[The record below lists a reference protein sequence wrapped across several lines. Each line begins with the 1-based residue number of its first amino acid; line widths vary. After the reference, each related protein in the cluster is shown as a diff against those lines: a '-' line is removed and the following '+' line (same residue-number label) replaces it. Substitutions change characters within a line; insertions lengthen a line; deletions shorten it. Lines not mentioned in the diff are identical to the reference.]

1 MGKSTSS
8 HSGKGRVV
16 TPATPTAKAVGVP
29 SRKKA
34 PAKKAPAPKK
44 ATTKK
49 ATAPKAT
56 ATRKTAKG
64 HAQVVAEMRT
74 VAMKAGHKPPYTT
87 PALDEA
93 LAKADTLAG
102 KGHTLTG
109 AKLYKGTGNMP
120 ATARDGKARR
130 EWCASVKAPL
140 VDVADILHENK
151 KGTEGELSSK
161 SDRSENAVR
170 QRVITRG
177 KYLTGARYYAVRSEA
192 VTGSADDQPMVY
204 IVRV

>member
-1 MGKSTSS
+1 MSTKRIS

-16 TPATPTAKAVGVP
+16 TPATPTAKKAGIP
-29 SRKKA
+29 ARKKA
-34 PAKKAPAPKK
+34 
-44 ATTKK
+44 TKK
-49 ATAPKAT
+49 ATAPKAP

-102 KGHTLTG
+102 KGHTLTESG
-109 AKLYKGTGNMP
+109 LYAGTGTMP

-130 EWCASVKAPL
+130 EWCAKVKAPK
-140 VDVADILHENK
+140 VAIADILHDNK

>member
-1 MGKSTSS
+1 M
-8 HSGKGRVV
+8 
-16 TPATPTAKAVGVP
+16 TPATPTAKKAGIP
-29 SRKKA
+29 TRKKATKKA
-34 PAKKAPAPKK
+34 PAK
-44 ATTKK
+44 
-49 ATAPKAT
+49 KAT

-74 VAMKAGHKPPYTT
+74 VAMKAVHKPPYTT

-102 KGHTLTG
+102 KGHTLTESG
-109 AKLYKGTGNMP
+109 LYAGTGTMP

-140 VDVADILHENK
+140 VAIADILHDNK
-151 KGTEGELSSK
+151 GGLSLSP
-161 SDRSENAVR
+161 RSENNAR
-170 QRVITRG
+170 IRVMKRG
-177 KYLTGARYYAVRSEA
+177 EYLSGLRYYAVRSEA
-192 VTGSADDQPMVY
+192 VTGSVDDQPKVY

>member
-1 MGKSTSS
+1 MSNKRTS

-16 TPATPTAKAVGVP
+16 TPATPTAKAAGVP

-34 PAKKAPAPKK
+34 PAPKKAPAKK
-44 ATTKK
+44 ATAKK
-49 ATAPKAT
+49 APAPKAT

-64 HAQVVAEMRT
+64 HAQVIAEMRT

-87 PALDEA
+87 PALDLA
-93 LAKADTLAG
+93 LAQADAIAD
-102 KGHTLTG
+102 KGHTLTLAG
-109 AKLYKGTGNMP
+109 LYKGTGKMP
-120 ATARDGKARR
+120 ADSHSALDRR
-130 EWCASVKAPL
+130 VWCDMVKAPL
-140 VDVADILHENK
+140 VDILDIMHENK
-151 KGTEGELSSK
+151 VKKDGASR
-161 SDRSENAVR
+161 SDRVENAVR

-192 VTGSADDQPMVY
+192 VTGSADDQPKVY

>member
-1 MGKSTSS
+1 MSNKHIS

-29 SRKKA
+29 ARKKA
-34 PAKKAPAPKK
+34 P
-44 ATTKK
+44 KK

-74 VAMKAGHKPPYTT
+74 VAMKAGFKPPYTT

-93 LAKADTLAG
+93 LAKADTLAD

-109 AKLYKGTGNMP
+109 AKLYKGTGTMP
-120 ATARDGKARR
+120 STARDGKARR

-140 VDVADILHENK
+140 VAIADILHDNK
-151 KGTEGELSSK
+151 GGLSLSP
-161 SDRSENAVR
+161 RSENNAR
-170 QRVITRG
+170 IRVMKRG
-177 KYLTGARYYAVRSEA
+177 EYLSGLRYYAVRSEA
-192 VTGSADDQPMVY
+192 VTGSVDDQPSVY

>member
-1 MGKSTSS
+1 MGTSTSS

-16 TPATPTAKAVGVP
+16 TPATPTAKAAGVP

-34 PAKKAPAPKK
+34 PAPKKATAKKAPAPK
-44 ATTKK
+44 
-49 ATAPKAT
+49 AP

-102 KGHTLTG
+102 KGHTLTKAG
-109 AKLYKGTGNMP
+109 LYAGTGTMP
-120 ATARDGKARR
+120 STARDGKARR

-140 VDVADILHENK
+140 VAIADILHENK
-151 KGTEGELSSK
+151 EGK
-161 SDRSENAVR
+161 SVSARSENNAR
-170 QRVITRG
+170 IRVMKRG
-177 KYLTGARYYAVRSEA
+177 EYLSGLRYYAVRSEA
-192 VTGSADDQPMVY
+192 VTGSVDDQPKVY

>member
-1 MGKSTSS
+1 MSNKRIS

-16 TPATPTAKAVGVP
+16 TPATPTAKKAGIP
-29 SRKKA
+29 ARKKA
-34 PAKKAPAPKK
+34 PAKKAP
-44 ATTKK
+44 
-49 ATAPKAT
+49 APKAT

-102 KGHTLTG
+102 KGHTLTESG
-109 AKLYKGTGNMP
+109 LYAGTGTMP

-140 VDVADILHENK
+140 VAIADILHENK
-151 KGTEGELSSK
+151 EGK
-161 SDRSENAVR
+161 SVSARSENAVR
-170 QRVITRG
+170 IRVMTRG
-177 KYLTGARYYAVRSEA
+177 AYLTGARYYAVRSEA
-192 VTGSADDQPMVY
+192 VTGSVDDQPSVY
-204 IVRV
+204 IIRV

>member
-1 MGKSTSS
+1 MSKSTSS
-8 HSGKGRVV
+8 HSGKGRIV
-16 TPATPTAKAVGVP
+16 TPATSTAKKAGIP
-29 SRKKA
+29 ARKKA
-34 PAKKAPAPKK
+34 PAKKAPA
-44 ATTKK
+44 KK
-49 ATAPKAT
+49 ATAKKAP
-56 ATRKTAKG
+56 APIRKTAKG
-64 HAQVVAEMRT
+64 HAQVVADMRA

-140 VDVADILHENK
+140 VDIADILHDNK
-151 KGTEGELSSK
+151 KGTDCELSSK

>member
-1 MGKSTSS
+1 MSNKHIS

-16 TPATPTAKAVGVP
+16 TPATPTAKTVGVP
-29 SRKKA
+29 ARKKA
-34 PAKKAPAPKK
+34 P
-44 ATTKK
+44 KK

-93 LAKADTLAG
+93 LAKADTLAD

-109 AKLYKGTGNMP
+109 AKLYKGTGTMP
-120 ATARDGKARR
+120 STARDGKARR

-140 VDVADILHENK
+140 VAIADILHDNK
-151 KGTEGELSSK
+151 GGLSLSP
-161 SDRSENAVR
+161 RSENNAR
-170 QRVITRG
+170 IRVMKRG
-177 KYLTGARYYAVRSEA
+177 EYLSGLRYYAVRSEA
-192 VTGSADDQPMVY
+192 VTGSVDDQPSVY